1 MKNRKCIV
9 KAKTAPARRTLDP
22 LYQQQLTFRED
33 YRQCILQVSFSLSI
47 SVKISFYL
55 HLFRSSWWK
64 SNLVNLPLPF
74 QLKIIVWGDYGRMNH
89 KALMGIVQIQLD
101 DLNLSSIV
109 IGWYKLFNP
118 SSMTSLPSKSLR
130 HSMLSSSTQSFTW
143 LAHTNTHTFLGSIKN
158 FQERFCPTVRHN
170 SDHVKK

>member
-1 MKNRKCIV
+1 MKNRKCIA

-33 YRQCILQVSFSLSI
+33 YSQCILQ
-47 SVKISFYL
+47 
-55 HLFRSSWWK
+55 
-64 SNLVNLPLPF
+64 
-74 QLKIIVWGDYGRMNH
+74 IIVWGDYGRMNH

-101 DLNLSSIV
+101 DLNFGTVV

-130 HSMLSSSTQSFTW
+130 HSMLSSSTQSF
-143 LAHTNTHTFLGSIKN
+143 
-158 FQERFCPTVRHN
+158 V
-170 SDHVKK
+170 